1 MLNNEYY
8 ILAIGQ
14 LNLLENSEIVES
26 LETVRYN
33 LAGNK
38 FVCKTKRGIVNPPFM
53 NPNIA
58 LTHDEV
64 IIEMRKST
72 WTPTEDEG

>member
-1 MLNNEYY
+1 MIRNKYY

-14 LNLLENSEIVES
+14 LNILENSEIVEN

-38 FVCKTKRGIVNPPFM
+38 FVCKTKVDIIDTPGFM
-53 NPNIA
+53 NPNTAYSHKEI
-58 LTHDEV
+58 L
-64 IIEMRKST
+64 IELAKPE
-72 WTPTEDEG
+72 WINNEI